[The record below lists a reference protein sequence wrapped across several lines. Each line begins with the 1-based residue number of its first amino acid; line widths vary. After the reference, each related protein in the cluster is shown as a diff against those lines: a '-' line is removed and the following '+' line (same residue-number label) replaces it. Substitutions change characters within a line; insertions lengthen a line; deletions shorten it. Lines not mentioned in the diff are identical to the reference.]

1 LAKWVGLDKAF
12 SELRKECEAVSRGLT
27 VSVWKTVLRE
37 TPQYSGNMAASWTY
51 SIGTPQASNRP
62 YIRATQGGGWGDQSF
77 QPFKK
82 GDLPAI
88 AKSNDA
94 SEGMEM
100 RFRLGQKVYITNGAP
115 HAEDVTTGF
124 VDLRAVNWPGRP
136 VDLAMSRVESK
147 YATGI
152 TKAAAAQLKALRI

>member
-1 LAKWVGLDKAF
+1 MSKWIGLDRAIAD
-12 SELRKECEAVSRGLT
+12 LRRECEAVSRGLT

-51 SIGTPQASNRP
+51 SVGAPLAENRFYSNLP
-62 YIRATQGGGWGDQSF
+62 PGGWKESEVT
-77 QPFKK
+77 PFKK

-88 AKSNDA
+88 NKANEA
-94 SEGMEM
+94 SAGQEM
-100 RFRLGQKVYITNGAP
+100 KFKLGQKVYITNGAA

-136 VDLAMSRVESK
+136 VDLAMSRVEGK
-147 YATGI
+147 YSTGV
-152 TKAAAAQLKALRI
+152 TRAAAAQLKALRI

>member
-1 LAKWVGLDKAF
+1 MAKWLGLREAMD
-12 SELRKECEAVSRGLT
+12 ELRRECEAVSRGLT

-51 SIGTPQASNRP
+51 TVGAPIAENRFYANLP
-62 YIRATQGGGWGDQSF
+62 KGGWRDEEF
-77 QPFKK
+77 HPFKK

-88 AKSNDA
+88 NKSREANA
-94 SEGMEM
+94 GAEM
-100 RFRLGQKVYITNGAP
+100 RFKLGQKVYITNGAP

-136 VDLAMSRVESK
+136 VDLAMSRVEGKYSSGISK
-147 YATGI
+147 S
-152 TKAAAAQLKALRI
+152 AAAQLKALRI